1 MTTSPARDAGG
12 RPAVRQPGSPR
23 SWWRAGTTRSAS
35 AGAAKERVGGR
46 RGASNCPTT
55 SPAPSAPTAG
65 YLPTERREIEAE
77 LFSGRLR
84 GVVATTAL
92 ELGIDVGGLDACVL
106 AGFPRNASAMWQQ
119 AGRAGG
125 DGQQCLAVLVAED
138 QLDQWMV
145 AHPTELFTG
154 PRAGGGEPGQPLCPP
169 PSGGGCFRASDHT

>member
-1 MTTSPARDAGG
+1 MPAEA
-12 RPAVRQPGSPR
+12 RQQLPDHL
-23 SWWRAGTTRSAS
+23 AGTIRSY
-35 AGAAKERVGGR
+35 
-46 RGASNCPTT
+46 RG
-55 SPAPSAPTAG
+55 G

-106 AGFPRNASAMWQQ
+106 AGFPGTVRVHVAAGG
-119 AGRAGG
+119 AGRPAG
-125 DGQQCLAVLVAED
+125 GQQCLAVLVAGED

-145 AHPTELFTG
+145 AHPTELFT
-154 PRAGGGEPGQPLCPP
+154 RAPEPAVVNPANPYVAPP